1 MRWINRKTANKIQN
15 SEKAST
21 YLDTVGTLLSRGL
34 FYEILIRYL
43 INFANKISLKLRVN
57 GWSGL
62 SPASKGSPETIISQ
76 EFQFPQTEK
85 FLVSIILPS
94 TLSTLFVSFFWKWS
108 AATLLPLF
116 FSVNINFL
124 SVHVPWGNVWEAT
137 PNWIQTKIFWRIWL
151 LFSCLRPLYLA
162 LVTRHLFY
170 SSEVDQLYIKNLN
183 LSYNF

>member
-1 MRWINRKTANKIQN
+1 MNQQENCQQDSN

-76 EFQFPQTEK
+76 
-85 FLVSIILPS
+85 
-94 TLSTLFVSFFWKWS
+94 
-108 AATLLPLF
+108 
-116 FSVNINFL
+116 
-124 SVHVPWGNVWEAT
+124 
-137 PNWIQTKIFWRIWL
+137 
-151 LFSCLRPLYLA
+151 
-162 LVTRHLFY
+162 
-170 SSEVDQLYIKNLN
+170 
-183 LSYNF
+183 